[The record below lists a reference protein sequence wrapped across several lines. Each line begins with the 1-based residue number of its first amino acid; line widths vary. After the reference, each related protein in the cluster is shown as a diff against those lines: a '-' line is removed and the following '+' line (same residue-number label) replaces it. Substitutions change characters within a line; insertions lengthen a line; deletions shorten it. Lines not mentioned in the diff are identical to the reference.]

1 MQNIES
7 AKRASSAA
15 LSAACWNTT
24 VMVRATPSAPGLPQ
38 PQATRWRFRWRAL
51 LTNDNQNGG
60 DYAGECRIRDCA
72 APTFIQPRAIN
83 SSVPPVLFRFLNH
96 RELNQ
101 SPYRQLMAMSLKFIQ
116 HAAHSGNTGKKN
128 IAMICRVLISMIC
141 HLLSVVSL
149 PVKAYVH
156 RRYYLICD

>member
-7 AKRASSAA
+7 AKPCFSAA

-24 VMVRATPSAPGLPQ
+24 VMVRANTAAPGLQQ
-38 PQATRWRFRWRAL
+38 PQATRWRFRWRCF

-60 DYAGECRIRDCA
+60 DYAGECRIRRFA

-83 SSVPPVLFRFLNH
+83 SSVPPSIIRFLNH

-101 SPYRQLMAMSLKFIQ
+101 SPYRQLTDDSLKFIQ
-116 HAAHSGNTGKKN
+116 HAAHSGNTGKKKYR
-128 IAMICRVLISMIC
+128 MICRVLISMIC
-141 HLLSVVSL
+141 HLLSVVI
-149 PVKAYVH
+149 PAVKAYVH